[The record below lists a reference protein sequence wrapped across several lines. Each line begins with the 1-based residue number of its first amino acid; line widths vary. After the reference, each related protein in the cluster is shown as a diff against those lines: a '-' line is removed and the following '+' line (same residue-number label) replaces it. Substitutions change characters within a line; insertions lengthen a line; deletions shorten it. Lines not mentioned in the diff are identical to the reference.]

1 MSNAPASPPAP
12 ASAEAAAT
20 SGVFA
25 RERRALTTGI
35 VLAIMAFAAEGMGV
49 VPALPTA
56 VRELNGLPLFGWVF
70 SAFMLAWL
78 VGTIAGGQLADRH
91 GPRRP
96 MALGL
101 SGFGGGL
108 LLAASA
114 HGMAQFLAGRL
125 LQGFGGGAMMAAA
138 YVAVARGY
146 PDALRARMMAL
157 ISSMW
162 ILPAIVGPA
171 ASGFLVE
178 HAGWRVVIAGVTPLL
193 VIIALLALPAM
204 RALAVTQPASAEG
217 ASRTLAALRLALGA
231 GLVLGAPDLRPHGL
245 GWALLSVG
253 LGLVLFLP
261 SLRRLL
267 PAGTLL
273 ARPGLPAGILSRG
286 LLGFAFFGSEAFVP
300 LTAIELHGATP
311 TQAGLALTAGAL
323 GWTGASWLRDR
334 LESTGGDPKRV
345 RYVGLG
351 CLLLA
356 LGIAAVATVLVAP
369 LPLWLVPR
377 GFSPLWLVP
386 VGWALGGAGIG
397 TAYNAGSL
405 ICIAYA
411 PAGRE
416 GEVSG
421 QLQLTEALGTAVGTG
436 LGGILL
442 AFGLKAGLGPKS
454 AHALIFALPM
464 AAALLGAV
472 LAPRINLP
480 VAQRQ

>member
-1 MSNAPASPPAP
+1 MSDAPASSSGPDAPDAP
-12 ASAEAAAT
+12 AAA
-20 SGVFA
+20 GVFA
-25 RERRALTTGI
+25 RERRALTVGI

-56 VRELNGLPLFGWVF
+56 VRELHGLPLFGWVF
-70 SAFMLAWL
+70 STFMLAWL

-96 MALGL
+96 TALGL
-101 SGFGGGL
+101 VGFGGGL

-114 HGMAQFLAGRL
+114 QGMAQFLAGRL
-125 LQGFGGGAMMAAA
+125 LQGLGGGAMGAAA

-146 PDALRARMMAL
+146 PDRLRARMMAL

-162 ILPAIVGPA
+162 ILPAVVGPA
-171 ASGFLVE
+171 VSGFLVE
-178 HAGWRVVIAGVTPLL
+178 HTSWRVVIAGVLPLL
-193 VIIALLALPAM
+193 VVIALLALPAM
-204 RALAVTQPASAEG
+204 RPLAVAKPADAQEG
-217 ASRTLAALRLALGA
+217 SRTAAALRLALGV
-231 GLVLGAPDLRPHGL
+231 GLVMGAADLRPHGL
-245 GWALLSVG
+245 IWALASGGV
-253 LGLVLFLP
+253 GLVLLLP
-261 SLRRLL
+261 ALRALL

-273 ARPGLPAGILSRG
+273 ARPGLPAGILARG

-334 LESTGGDPKRV
+334 LESAGGAAQRA
-345 RYVGLG
+345 RYVVIGFF
-351 CLLLA
+351 LLA
-356 LGIAAVATVLVAP
+356 LGIAAVAAVLISP
-369 LPLWLVPR
+369 LPLYLVPI
-377 GFSPLWLVP
+377 
-386 VGWALGGAGIG
+386 GWALGGAGIG

-405 ICIAYA
+405 ICIAAA

-442 AFGLKAGLGPKS
+442 ALGLKLGLGASS
-454 AHALIFALPM
+454 AHALIFALPLT
-464 AAALLGAV
+464 AALVGGAV
-472 LAPRINLP
+472 ARRIDLAA
-480 VAQRQ
+480 AQRQ